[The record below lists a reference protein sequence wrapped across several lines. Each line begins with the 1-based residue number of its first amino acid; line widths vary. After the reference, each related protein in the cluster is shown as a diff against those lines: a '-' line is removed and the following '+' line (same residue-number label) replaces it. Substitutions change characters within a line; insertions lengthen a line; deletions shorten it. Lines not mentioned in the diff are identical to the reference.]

1 MGQFPLLDPRPFY
14 LQWAAGNPLA
24 NPYLAG
30 MRGPGPPP
38 LHLHS
43 LGLAQWNNL
52 KALAQQ
58 NLAKSLLQASGS
70 SSATQPAPHSAPQTN
85 CKTFLRPHPS
95 LPPPIPGLAFQK
107 LD

>member
-1 MGQFPLLDPRPFY
+1 MDPRPFY

-24 NPYLAG
+24 NPYLGG
-30 MRGPGPPP
+30 MRGPGPVPP
-38 LHLHS
+38 PYLHS

-70 SSATQPAPHSAPQTN
+70 NSATQPAPQQSTAAPLTN
-85 CKTFLRPHPS
+85 CKIFLYSLS
-95 LPPPIPGLAFQK
+95 LPPSLTAGFPK
-107 LD
+107 T